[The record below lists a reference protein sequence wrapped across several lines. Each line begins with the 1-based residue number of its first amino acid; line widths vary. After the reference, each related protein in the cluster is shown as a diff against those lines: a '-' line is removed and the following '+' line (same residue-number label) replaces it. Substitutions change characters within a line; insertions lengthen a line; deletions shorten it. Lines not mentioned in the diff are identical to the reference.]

1 MSLPITMADAVL
13 QKIKE
18 AFHDIQAE
26 RHYVPSLELKETK
39 ETRIIVVPK
48 EIGYERAS
56 QSHNN
61 VQVAVDIAL
70 MKKFQKGD
78 AAELDPL
85 CDLVEKILK
94 LFDGKPLGDALC
106 LKAQNVPIYAQEHYE
121 KWRQFTS
128 LITLTFLCV
137 ESITT

>member
-1 MSLPITMADAVL
+1 MSLPIQMADAVL

-18 AFHDIQAE
+18 AFPGVQSE
-26 RHYVPSLELKETK
+26 RRYVPSLELKDTK

-48 EIGYERAS
+48 DISYERAS
-56 QSHNN
+56 RSHNN
-61 VQVAVDIAL
+61 VQVAVDVAV
-70 MKKFQKGD
+70 MRKFQKGD

-85 CDLVEKILK
+85 CDLVESILK
-94 LFDGKPLGDALC
+94 LFDSKPLGDALC
-106 LKAQNVPIYAQEHYE
+106 FKAQNVPIYAQEHYD

-137 ESITT
+137 ESISP